1 MRLMLQGALALALI
15 LIAPGPAAAQSQP
28 ELYRVAGIPV
38 DATAASA
45 VAARGQ
51 ALEAGQR
58 EGLRRLLAR
67 LTLPEDAARLPAV
80 DGLPIETYVE
90 SFQIAD
96 ERLTPTRYLATLSVA
111 YVPTQVRAL
120 LRDSGTPFLER
131 RAEPV
136 LVLSVLDTG
145 QGLDLWGYDNPWRAA
160 WNEGAASPLVEIR
173 LPLSDAGDVTAM
185 SAEMLAAGDTAGLQ
199 TLAERYGAS
208 AATVALAR
216 LPQPQPQPTPATVE
230 IEVQVGDAPS
240 EPVLRDTLTVG
251 PEEDERVLLARAVQ
265 RSIDGVELAVKRR
278 LIVREEDLASL
289 RASVPLV
296 DLSSW
301 VQIKQAL
308 GTLTEVRDL
317 RVESFARSGAV
328 VTIAYAG
335 GLDALAGAMQ
345 RVGLVLAEENGE
357 WHLRQAGGL
366 GGYQA
371 PLPASPATP

>member
-1 MRLMLQGALALALI
+1 MRLMLQGALALALF

-67 LTLPEDAARLPAV
+67 LTLPDDAARLPAV

-136 LVLSVLDTG
+136 LVLPVLDTG

-173 LPLSDAGDVTAM
+173 LSLGDAGDVTAV

-199 TLAERYGAS
+199 ALAERYGAS
-208 AATVALAR
+208 ATAVALAR
-216 LPQPQPQPTPATVE
+216 RPQPQPSPATVE
-230 IEVQVGDAPS
+230 IEVRAGDAPG
-240 EPVLRDTLTVG
+240 EPVLRDTLTAG
-251 PEEDERVLLARAVQ
+251 PEEDERALLARAVQ